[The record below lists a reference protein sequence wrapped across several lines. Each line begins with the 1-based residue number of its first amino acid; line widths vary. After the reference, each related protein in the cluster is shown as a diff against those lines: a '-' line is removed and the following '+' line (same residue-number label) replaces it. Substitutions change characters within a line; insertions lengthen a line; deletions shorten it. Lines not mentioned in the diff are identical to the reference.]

1 MSQWKII
8 LATLVIF
15 STGFFAGV
23 LFPRGQAPASSGPRA
38 TANQTPPPPLPNER
52 RIEALRRFTQDMD
65 LSEEQRNK
73 IQAHIQE
80 SQERTRLL
88 WDLVGPEVQ
97 DEFKRLRSEVVAELS
112 PEQRKRFEERSK
124 KYRRERA
131 AHPESRDTVPSLPA
145 IPRPLDPPIPA
156 PVAPPRP

>member
-8 LATLVIF
+8 VATLVIF

-23 LFPRGQAPASSGPRA
+23 LFPRGQAPASITRA
-38 TANQTPPPPLPNER
+38 TPNQTPPPPLPNER

-65 LSEEQRNK
+65 LSEEQRSR

-131 AHPESRDTVPSLPA
+131 GHPDSRDNLSMPPAVPRP
-145 IPRPLDPPIPA
+145 PLDPPIPA